1 MNFYTKALIFAATAH
16 QDQERKYTGAPYIT
30 HPIAVAEIVRSVHGT
45 VAMQA
50 AALLHDTV
58 EDCSVP
64 IEMIQYEFGAQI
76 AIMVEVL
83 TDLPNQNLNRA
94 ERKQISLQR
103 LAAANA
109 GVQTIKLADI
119 IDNTSSIAKHDPKF
133 AVTYLA
139 EKQAL
144 VDALVRGN
152 ADLRLRARRSITESL
167 RTLEAKGIT

>member
-1 MNFYTKALIFAATAH
+1 MNLYTKALIFAATAH

-45 VAMQA
+45 AAMQA

-64 IEMIQYEFGAQI
+64 IEMVKYEFGDQI
-76 AIMVEVL
+76 AIMVEAL
-83 TDLPNQNLNRA
+83 TDPPSGDNRA
-94 ERKQISLQR
+94 TRKQASLMR

-109 GVQTIKLADI
+109 GVQTIKLADL
-119 IDNTSSIAKHDPKF
+119 IDNTSSIVKHDPKF

-152 ADLRLRARRSITESL
+152 ADLRLRARRMITEGL
-167 RTLEAKGIT
+167 RTLEARGIT

>member
-1 MNFYTKALIFAATAH
+1 MNLYTKALVFAATAH

-45 VAMQA
+45 AAMQA

-64 IEMIQYEFGAQI
+64 IEMVKYEFGDQI
-76 AIMVEVL
+76 AIMVEAL
-83 TDLPNQNLNRA
+83 TDPPSGDNRA
-94 ERKQISLQR
+94 TRKQASLMR

-109 GVQTIKLADI
+109 GVQTIKLADL
-119 IDNTSSIAKHDPKF
+119 IDNTSSIVKHDPKF

-152 ADLRLRARRSITESL
+152 ADLRLRARRMITEGL
-167 RTLEAKGIT
+167 RTLEARGIT